1 MFLLRIPRFIFGIIV
16 LLLFICTMPVYFIIY
31 FCLFQFV
38 NKEKAPHAAH
48 KVTRAWAH
56 TVFIITVIRCK
67 VSGREKIDPKKIYVF
82 VGNHQSQLDIPVYA
96 VAAKNTIRFLS
107 KEELTKIPVF
117 GYLLR
122 TLYIAVK
129 RADKND
135 RSKSIQQMKKSL
147 DEGISVFLCP
157 EGTRNRTSAPLLD
170 FKDGAFRLAIEAQ
183 VPIAALTVF
192 DSKKRNSPQ
201 SQLELIPGVIHCVWD
216 EPIETKGMTI
226 DDVPLLKQKVY
237 DIMLKNLNTQRITS
251 LG

>member
-1 MFLLRIPRFIFGIIV
+1 M
-16 LLLFICTMPVYFIIY
+16 LLFVCTMPIY
-31 FCLFQFV
+31 FLIYVFLFTFV
-38 NKEKAPHAAH
+38 NEKKAPHTAH
-48 KVTRAWAH
+48 RITRAWGH
-56 TVFIITVIRCK
+56 TVFIITLIRCK
-67 VSGREKIDPKKIYVF
+67 VKGREKIDPKKVYVF
-82 VGNHQSQLDIPVYA
+82 VGNHQSQLDIPAYA
-96 VAAKNTIRFLS
+96 VAAKNTFRFLS

-122 TLYIAVK
+122 KLYITVK
-129 RADKND
+129 RDDKSD

-183 VPIAALTVF
+183 VPVAILTVF

-201 SQLELIPGVIHCVWD
+201 SQMELIPGVIHCVWD

-226 DDVPLLKQKVY
+226 DDVPLLKQRVY
-237 DIMLKNLNTQRITS
+237 DIMLKNLEKKS
-251 LG
+251 Y